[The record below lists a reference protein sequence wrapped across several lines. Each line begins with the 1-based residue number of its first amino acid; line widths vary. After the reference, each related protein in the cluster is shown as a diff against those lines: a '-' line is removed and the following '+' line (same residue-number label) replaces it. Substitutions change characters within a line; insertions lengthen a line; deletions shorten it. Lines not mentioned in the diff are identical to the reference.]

1 MSRTADVVVVG
12 GGAMGASAAYH
23 LAARGAGSVL
33 LLEREHALG
42 LGSTGRC
49 AGGFRYQFGSQVNVR
64 LSQASVP
71 MILGFTETHGL
82 PLDVHQDGYLFVCR
96 DERTWAAY
104 RRAAAMQVG
113 LGADVRL
120 LGPAEIDA
128 LVPGLDLEGV
138 VGATFGPDDGI
149 ADPSGLTSGYATAAR
164 RAGARIET
172 GVEVT
177 GLVRDD
183 VGRIRGVETAD
194 GTVDAHVVVLAAGV
208 WSRPLAAT
216 VGLDLPV
223 EPLPRHVAVT
233 GPFPGRPDRRTL
245 VIDAETSF
253 YFHREGDGVLMGMP
267 AANEQSSWETR
278 VDEDYLADRLLP
290 TAARFFPPIADAGL
304 ASTWVGL
311 YEMTPDR
318 HAILGPVD
326 AAPGLHLAVGFSGH
340 GFQHAPIVG
349 KLLAEEIVD
358 GSARSVDVSSL
369 RLERFER
376 GEPVI
381 ESHVV

>member
-49 AGGFRYQFGSQVNVR
+49 AGGFRYQFGSEVNVR

-71 MILGFTETHGL
+71 MILGFAEEHGL

-96 DERTWAAY
+96 DDRTWAAY
-104 RRAAAMQVG
+104 RRAATMQVA

-120 LGPAEIDA
+120 LAPAEIDA
-128 LVPGLDLEGV
+128 LLPGLDLDGV
-138 VGATFGPDDGI
+138 VGATFGPADGI

-164 RAGARIET
+164 RAGASIET
-172 GVEVT
+172 GVDVT
-177 GLVRDD
+177 SLLRDD
-183 VGRIRGVETAD
+183 GGRVRGVETA
-194 GTVDAHVVVLAAGV
+194 GGAVDAGAVILAAGV
-208 WSRPLAAT
+208 WSGRLAAT
-216 VGLDLPV
+216 AGLDLPV

-233 GPFPGRPDRRTL
+233 GPFAGRPDRRTL

-267 AANEQSSWETR
+267 GVDERASWETR

-290 TAARFFPPIADAGL
+290 TAARFFPAIADAGL
-304 ASTWVGL
+304 VSTWVGL

-326 AAPGLHLAVGFSGH
+326 SAPGLHLAVGFSGH

-358 GSARSVDVSSL
+358 GSARSVDISSL

-376 GEPVI
+376 GEPVV